1 MAIKMELLK
10 LLAKIV
16 TSRMYDCTKKEFYDF
31 FKDDLGSPTNAT
43 FMLANGFAY
52 YTEN

>member
-1 MAIKMELLK
+1 MDMGMDMFNP
-10 LLAKIV
+10 
-16 TSRMYDCTKKEFYDF
+16 RMRNPFGNDF